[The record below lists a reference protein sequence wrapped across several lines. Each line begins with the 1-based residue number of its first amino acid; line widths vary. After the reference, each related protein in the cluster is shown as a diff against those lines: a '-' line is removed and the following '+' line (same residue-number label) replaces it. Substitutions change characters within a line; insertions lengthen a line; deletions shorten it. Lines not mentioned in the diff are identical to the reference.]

1 MKKIAILLLVVFL
14 VLALTACGGTN
25 KSDENNE
32 TNGSDASISTP
43 DTEQSKDTAPSYD
56 NVPGTNV
63 SVYPGSQQVY
73 SSKNEIVYA
82 TTDSGNEV
90 DEFYKNHP
98 DLKRIGGQEG
108 VYAYATPLTDLMRGM
123 GTDPDKYQEKIDEIN
138 AYINESGVLI
148 GLIIYDNNVDAQ
160 YKENQFGS
168 NFSELPTDKTLIQY
182 TLLEEKEY

>member
-14 VLALTACGGTN
+14 ALALTACGGTN
-25 KSDENNE
+25 KSDENN
-32 TNGSDASISTP
+32 STD

-73 SSKNEIVYA
+73 SSNNEIVYA

-90 DEFYKNHP
+90 YEFYKNHP
-98 DLKRIGGQEG
+98 DLKSMRVQEG
-108 VYAYATPLTDLMRGM
+108 AYGYTTPLLNLARKVR
-123 GTDPDKYQEKIDEIN
+123 PDDQDKFQEQIDEIN
-138 AYINESGVLI
+138 AYINEFGGLI
-148 GLIIYDNNVDAQ
+148 GLLIYDVNVDAQ

-168 NFSELPTDKTLIQY
+168 FFSELPTDKTLIQY
-182 TLLEEKEY
+182 ALLEEM